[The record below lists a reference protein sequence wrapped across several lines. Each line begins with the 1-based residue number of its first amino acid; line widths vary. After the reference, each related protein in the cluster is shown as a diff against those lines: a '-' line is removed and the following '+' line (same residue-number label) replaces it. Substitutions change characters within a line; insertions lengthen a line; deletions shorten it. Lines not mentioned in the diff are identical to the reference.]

1 MKCEGEGEIDTADGL
16 GVRVE
21 GGVKSQWSRQLL
33 RDMVLCGNQV
43 ATQQCWS
50 SSIVIVRL

>member
-1 MKCEGEGEIDTADGL
+1 VPRL
-16 GVRVE
+16 GATQRTR
-21 GGVKSQWSRQLL
+21 RQLAPLL
-33 RDMVLCGNQV
+33 RDMVLCDNQV